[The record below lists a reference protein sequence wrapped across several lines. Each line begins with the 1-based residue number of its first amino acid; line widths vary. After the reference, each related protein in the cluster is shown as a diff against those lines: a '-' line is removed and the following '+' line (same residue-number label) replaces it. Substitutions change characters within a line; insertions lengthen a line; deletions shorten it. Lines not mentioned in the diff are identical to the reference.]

1 MTIPSVML
9 QFTKIS
15 PIRNCVPYN
24 KQLDADVTM
33 DTVVAINKPY
43 PLL

>member
-1 MTIPSVML
+1 MMIPSVML
-9 QFTKIS
+9 QSTKIS
-15 PIRNCVPYN
+15 FTRNCVPYN

-33 DTVVAINKPY
+33 DTVVAINKLY